1 MRRGPPEWKFA
12 RKPILAERNP
22 QLQPSRGVT
31 VPTESRNPATSRV
44 EFDRKAKLLGN
55 SGQLEAESQ
64 FRRKVRESQSRRKY
78 DRKHVK
84 E

>member
-1 MRRGPPEWKFA
+1 MRREPLSGSLPES
-12 RKPILAERNP
+12 
-22 QLQPSRGVT
+22 PSLLREIHSFNHHGVT
-31 VPTESRNPATSRV
+31 VPSESRNPAMPV

-64 FRRKVRESQSRRKY
+64 FRRKVRESQSQRKY
-78 DRKHVK
+78 DRKHVQ